1 MSLINNYLQELESES
16 IYIIREVASNF
27 TNPIILFSGGKDSIV
42 LCHLAK
48 KAFFPAELPFELLH
62 VDTGHNF
69 KETLVFRDSFV
80 KKNNLKLNVEKVQ
93 EYIDLGKLIDE
104 KGKSASRNSLQIP
117 VLLNFI
123 EKNKIDAAIGG
134 ARRDEEKARAK
145 ERIFSHRNEFGEW
158 TPKNQRPELW
168 DIYNTNLN
176 FGENFR
182 VFPLSNWTELDVWRY
197 IKSEKIELPNLYF
210 SHLRKCIIRDGVIL
224 ADSKQIVKNK
234 NEKHELLNVRYRTCG
249 DMSITG
255 AIKSY
260 AKNIDEVLNEVIL
273 ANETERNSRA
283 DDKRSDT
290 AMEDRKIK
298 GYF

>member
-134 ARRDEEKARAK
+134 ARRDEE
-145 ERIFSHRNEFGEW
+145 
-158 TPKNQRPELW
+158 
-168 DIYNTNLN
+168 
-176 FGENFR
+176 
-182 VFPLSNWTELDVWRY
+182 
-197 IKSEKIELPNLYF
+197 
-210 SHLRKCIIRDGVIL
+210 
-224 ADSKQIVKNK
+224 
-234 NEKHELLNVRYRTCG
+234 
-249 DMSITG
+249 
-255 AIKSY
+255 
-260 AKNIDEVLNEVIL
+260 
-273 ANETERNSRA
+273 
-283 DDKRSDT
+283 
-290 AMEDRKIK
+290 
-298 GYF
+298 